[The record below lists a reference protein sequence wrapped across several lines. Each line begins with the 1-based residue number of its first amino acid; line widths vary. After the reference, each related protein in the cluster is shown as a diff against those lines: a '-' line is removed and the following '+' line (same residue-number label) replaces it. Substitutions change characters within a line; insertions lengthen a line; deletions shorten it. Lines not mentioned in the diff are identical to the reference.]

1 MAVFQSKHA
10 ELGFYVDGVFKSFKN
25 GRYVTEDK
33 KEIEVLESLV
43 DVEQSDE
50 PKAEAKP
57 AAKPKAAR
65 KTSAK

>member
-1 MAVFQSKHA
+1 MAVFQSKHT
-10 ELGFYVDGVFKSFKN
+10 ELGFYVDGVFKSFRN

-43 DVEQSDE
+43 DAEKTDE

-57 AAKPKAAR
+57 KTAR

>member
-43 DVEQSDE
+43 DAEKADE

-57 AAKPKAAR
+57 KTAR

>member
-33 KEIEVLESLV
+33 KEIEVLETLV
-43 DVEQSDE
+43 DAKQVDE

-57 AAKPKAAR
+57 KTAR